1 MRVSRLIAM
10 ASVATLA
17 CAVTLWAQSATTQPS
32 GEQNKSAAPAKKA
45 ATTQPQA
52 QQVLDRLMRQAPPT
66 TPLKAMPAP
75 QSIRK
80 PKPQPSVAPIKG
92 SRDQRLM
99 PEGTYVSDRRGRL
112 VKQGSDWLLAFESD
126 GKVLADPPILL
137 LPNRWLEKME
147 TDVTASP
154 DAMIFRVSGEV
165 TSYRGRN
172 YLLLR
177 KVLIERRAGA
187 IQPDA
192 Q

>member
-1 MRVSRLIAM
+1 MRAFRLIAM
-10 ASVATLA
+10 ASVATMA
-17 CAVTLWAQSATTQPS
+17 CAVTLWAQSPTTQPS
-32 GEQNKSAAPAKKA
+32 GASNKSAHAV

-75 QSIRK
+75 KSVHK
-80 PKPQPSVAPIKG
+80 PKPQPSVAPNRNA
-92 SRDQRLM
+92 RDQRLM
-99 PEGTYVSDRRGRL
+99 PEGSYISDRRGRL
-112 VKQGSDWLLAFESD
+112 VRQGSDWLFAFESD
-126 GKVLADPPILL
+126 GKALADPPILL

-154 DAMIFRVSGEV
+154 DAMVFRVSGEV

-192 Q
+192 R